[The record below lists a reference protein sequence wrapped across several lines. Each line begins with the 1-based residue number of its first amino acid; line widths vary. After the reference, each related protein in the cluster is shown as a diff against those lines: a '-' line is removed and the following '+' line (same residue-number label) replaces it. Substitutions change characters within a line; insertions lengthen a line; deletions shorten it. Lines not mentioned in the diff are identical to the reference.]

1 MQVGAKQGLHKR
13 TIVGIEMKTILTC
26 AKCGKNLTTL
36 ELAEGFGNLEFF
48 KTLCRTCRT
57 HRRASERGHGLAQ
70 SSV

>member
-1 MQVGAKQGLHKR
+1 
-13 TIVGIEMKTILTC
+13 MKTILTC

-57 HRRASERGHGLAQ
+57 KRAIERGHGLAQ
-70 SSV
+70 PGM